1 MIKSF
6 NYICGPSGS
15 GKSHETI
22 SMILR
27 SLRSGKR
34 AFLIVPEQEV
44 MVAERR
50 VAEAAAHAVPPV
62 SCEEL
67 NVLSFRRLANLLFRA
82 YGGISYFSPTDGA
95 KSVIMWQV
103 TEELNPIL
111 RAYGGK
117 HDRSLS
123 ELML

>member
-50 VAEAAAHAVPPV
+50 LPKPPPT
-62 SCEEL
+62 
-67 NVLSFRRLANLLFRA
+67 LFRL
-82 YGGISYFSPTDGA
+82 SPA
-95 KSVIMWQV
+95 
-103 TEELNPIL
+103 
-111 RAYGGK
+111 
-117 HDRSLS
+117 RS
-123 ELML
+123 